1 MIIVHDGRSLS
12 ITASLGVA
20 YFNEQMNELE
30 DLIKHADIA

>member
-12 ITASLGVA
+12 IKKSLGVA
-20 YFNEQMNELE
+20 YFNEQMNKLE